1 MKDLKPIQFIR
12 NIRRHYLNG
21 KTLSYIYLLLNKKR
35 KRKQMIFSGK
45 KKNQIKERKNNN

>member
-35 KRKQMIFSGK
+35 KRKQMIFSEK
-45 KKNQIKERKNNN
+45 KKKTNERKKK

>member
-45 KKNQIKERKNNN
+45 KKTNERKKK